1 MKKTDIIVV
10 GGGLA
15 GLTAAVHLCRNNLE
29 VLLIEKNDF
38 PHHKVCGEYLSKE
51 VLPYLNSL
59 EINLEELSSKNI
71 TRLEFSTA
79 EGKKIDTPLD
89 LGGLGI
95 SRYALDHYLYQKAQ
109 QAGCERVKAT
119 VENINFRNNIFTVS
133 LTDGNKFQ
141 SDFVLGAFGKRSLL
155 DKRLNRKFQQKSSGW
170 LAVKAH
176 YENKYFPEDLVALH
190 NFEGGYCG
198 LSKTETNAVN
208 ACYLAT
214 FKSFKKYKDTADFRE
229 KVLIKNPFLKEFFSH
244 SKMIFEKELTIAQ
257 VNFHPKEQVEN
268 HILMLGDAAGL
279 IHPLCGNGM
288 AMAIHSA
295 KIASEVLLKFY
306 KQKEK
311 ERAFVENSYSERWT
325 AEFNGRMFAGR
336 LLQKILMNHSVSN
349 FSQQII
355 SLFPGLMPAIVKQT
369 HGKPIA

>member
-1 MKKTDIIVV
+1 MKKTNIIVV

-15 GLTAAVHLCRNNLE
+15 GLTATVHLCQNNLE

-59 EINLEELSSKNI
+59 KINLEELSPKNI
-71 TRLEFSTA
+71 SNLEFSTA
-79 EGKKIDTPLD
+79 EGKKIETKLD

-95 SRYALDHYLYQKAQ
+95 SRYALDHFFFQKAQ
-109 QAGCERVKAT
+109 QAGCESIEGT
-119 VENINFRNNIFTVS
+119 VENIIFKNNIFLVS
-133 LTDGNKFQ
+133 LTDGKKFQ
-141 SDFVLGAFGKRSLL
+141 ADFVLGAFGKRSLL
-155 DKRLNRKFQQKSSGW
+155 DKNLNRNFQQKSSGW

-176 YENKYFPEDLVALH
+176 YQNTGFPENLVALH

-214 FKSFKKYKDTADFRE
+214 FKSFKKYKDTKDFRE
-229 KVLIKNPFLKEFFSH
+229 NVLMKNPYIGEFFRH
-244 SKMIFEKELTIAQ
+244 SEMLFEKELTIAQ
-257 VNFHPKEQVEN
+257 VNFHPKEQVKN

-295 KIASEVLLKFY
+295 KIASEVLLEFY
-306 KQKEK
+306 QQREK
-311 ERAFVENSYSERWT
+311 ERVFVENTYTERWK

-336 LLQKILMNHSVSN
+336 LLQKILMNNSASN

-355 SLFPGLMPAIVKQT
+355 GLFPGLMPAIVKQT
-369 HGKPIA
+369 HGNPFV